1 MVNDEAHRDGAV
13 TGVIVPVKSFE
24 LAKGR
29 LADSLTA
36 EQRSGLAERMA
47 AGVIAAAGPL
57 PTWVVC
63 NSHDVAAWAMAN
75 GARVI
80 WRSEPGL
87 NQAVTAGV
95 DFLARLGFARAV
107 IAHGDLP
114 LASDLSWVGDFD
126 GVTIVP
132 DRRGEGTNVMAVPT
146 GAGFVFAYGIG
157 SAPKHHDEAERLSLP
172 VRVVED
178 ERLGWDVDT
187 PDDLDVFAEG
197 IGGMLGSMATEAG
210 S

>member
-1 MVNDEAHRDGAV
+1 M

-29 LADSLTA
+29 LAQSLTA
-36 EQRSGLAERMA
+36 EQRSELAERMA
-47 AGVIAAAGPL
+47 AGVLTAAAPL
-57 PTWVVC
+57 PVWVVC
-63 NSHDVAAWAMAN
+63 DSHDVARWAMDN

-95 DFLARLGFARAV
+95 DFLGRLGIERAI

-114 LASDLSWVGDFD
+114 LASDLTWVGAFD

-146 GAGFVFAYGIG
+146 SAGFVFAYGAG
-157 SAPKHHDEAERLSLP
+157 SAPKHRQEAERLSLP
-172 VRVVED
+172 VRVVAD

-197 IGGMLGSMATEAG
+197 IGGMLTIVEPEPGA
-210 S
+210 